1 MEKRKLWKWS
11 LRICICLFLTFVG
24 YKIMPFFQE
33 NTHFDFAVKNS
44 KEDLDLNVNI
54 SIYSSHYSG
63 SKWYQFVKRKT
74 VVYKGIPIEKF
85 NEKDIDYYINYFYL
99 PSMTK
104 KELVSNKENSNYK
117 YYYVFDK
124 IGFSTGE
131 VVSGIYYN
139 FDNHAYIKY
148 IDLKDNH
155 DEKFTYYDPKKAKYE
170 LAELSEASLEELNS
184 MSFKELKETDKILT
198 KDIIRLKKLT
208 LGQKKALIEIH
219 NEKKFDFF

>member
-1 MEKRKLWKWS
+1 
-11 LRICICLFLTFVG
+11 
-24 YKIMPFFQE
+24 MPFFQE
-33 NTHFDFAVKNS
+33 DTSFEFAIKKGVENP
-44 KEDLDLNVNI
+44 DLNVNI
-54 SIYSSHYSG
+54 FIYSHYSG
-63 SKWYQFVKRKT
+63 SNWYQFVKRKT
-74 VVYKGIPIEKF
+74 VVYKGVPIGKF
-85 NEKDIDYYINYFYL
+85 NEKDIHYYIAYFYL
-99 PSMTK
+99 PDMK
-104 KELVSNKENSNYK
+104 KKKVVSNTEANSNYK
-117 YYYVFDK
+117 YYYIFDN
-124 IGFSTGE
+124 IGFSTGAK
-131 VVSGIYYN
+131 VSGMHYN
-139 FDNHAYIKY
+139 FDNHTYIKY